1 VIDIDIVLLILK
13 VSVIVL
19 LYVFI
24 WRVVRAAVRD
34 VKRSAAV
41 VVATPDVVAV
51 GRDPG
56 GWPPVAT
63 QASVVAPPAPR
74 LVVEESASVPV
85 GGEMALTG
93 PVTVGR
99 DAGSDIVLAET
110 VVSGTHA
117 RLVPRGRGYTVEDLG
132 STNGTFV
139 DDQPVAEAQLR
150 RGSRLRIGDTVFRY
164 EE

>member
-1 VIDIDIVLLILK
+1 
-13 VSVIVL
+13 
-19 LYVFI
+19 
-24 WRVVRAAVRD
+24 
-34 VKRSAAV
+34 
-41 VVATPDVVAV
+41 
-51 GRDPG
+51 
-56 GWPPVAT
+56 
-63 QASVVAPPAPR
+63 
-74 LVVEESASVPV
+74 VPV